1 MDQGPLSPD
10 GKYWW
15 DGQKWNPVEEPAGP
29 QPRKPA
35 LRSRSKWVAIGVV
48 ASLVVCFPIGLI
60 LTWLMPWSRR
70 TKLGIT
76 AITSAL
82 LVFALIGLSASSQP
96 GSPRQSAAVAP
107 TAAVSLATTAS
118 TATPT
123 ATPTAK
129 PTSTSTPTA
138 ALPAPA
144 PQPTTHADYLT
155 ELRAQGVSAIC
166 NDGTLSYSR
175 NRSGTCSHHDGVREW
190 TGLI

>member
-1 MDQGPLSPD
+1 MEFCYG
-10 GKYWW
+10 
-15 DGQKWNPVEEPAGP
+15 AG
-29 QPRKPA
+29 RTRAMKF
-35 LRSRSKWVAIGVV
+35 VV
-48 ASLVVCFPIGLI
+48 TRGATHANRAGHPESV
-60 LTWLMPWSRR
+60 
-70 TKLGIT
+70 
-76 AITSAL
+76 SA
-82 LVFALIGLSASSQP
+82 F
-96 GSPRQSAAVAP
+96 RQSAAVAP